1 MEGAPLVRMVGI
13 SKSFGPVQALQD
25 VDFEVYPNEIVGLV
39 GDNGAGK
46 TTLIKILCGVYQPDK
61 GEIYFQQR
69 RVKFKSAREARDL
82 GIEVSHQDLALVDQL
97 NVYRNI
103 FLGSEETKRYLGIV
117 SLLDEKKM
125 ANETDKL
132 MDALKVRIPSV
143 NSVVGTLSGGMKQA
157 VAISRCVYF
166 KAKLVILDEP
176 TAALGVSEAEAT
188 LELIRRMKETSSVV
202 VITHNLQHIFS
213 VVDRIVVLRH
223 GRIAGNRPRKDTT
236 QDEIYAM
243 ILARPAR

>member
-1 MEGAPLVRMVGI
+1 VKGAPLVRMVGI
-13 SKSFGPVQALQD
+13 SKSFGPVEALQD

-61 GEIYFQQR
+61 GEIYFQER
-69 RVKFKSAREARDL
+69 RVKFKSPREARDL

-103 FLGSEETKRYLGIV
+103 FLGSEETKRHLGIV
-117 SLLDEKKM
+117 RLLDEKKM

-188 LELIRRMKETSSVV
+188 LELIRRMKETASVV

>member
-13 SKSFGPVQALQD
+13 SKSFGLVQALQD
-25 VDFEVYPNEIVGLV
+25 ADFEVYPNEIVGLV

-46 TTLIKILCGVYQPDK
+46 TTLVKILCGVSQPDK
-61 GEIYFQQR
+61 GEIFFQGK
-69 RVKFKSAREARDL
+69 RVKFKSAREARNL

-103 FLGSEETKRYLGIV
+103 FLGSEETKRHLGMV

-132 MDALKVRIPSV
+132 MEDLNVTIPSIKSPV
-143 NSVVGTLSGGMKQA
+143 RTLSGGMKQA

-166 KAKLVILDEP
+166 SARLVILDEP

-188 LELIRRMKETSSVV
+188 LELIRRMKERSSVV

-223 GRIAGNRPRKDTT
+223 GRIVGNSRRKDTT
-236 QDEIYAM
+236 QDEIRAL
-243 ILARPAR
+243 ILGRAAS